1 MKSLSIII
9 PMYKVEDY
17 IAECLQSIL
26 RQDYR
31 KIGFDYELI
40 LVDDGSPDN
49 CVKVA
54 QSILSR
60 LPYKLIRQSNQ
71 GQSIA
76 RNAGLEVATGEFVW
90 FVDADDWIS
99 DDSFS
104 ALAGIDTT
112 DLDAIAINAIDEVED
127 AWRRID
133 FGETAASVVS
143 GLDALKDGKFL
154 YGPPFTIYRREFL
167 NRHSLRFLPGVYY
180 EDNEFTPRAY
190 YYARRIYQ
198 LDRVLYHVR
207 INMQSTTRSVN
218 PKRYFDLLTVASRLS
233 EFRHSAVD
241 SRYRFVFS
249 RCIALALNSVLD
261 GRGKVGADTKAE
273 LQKRFLAEKSL
284 WKHFV
289 KSGKP
294 KYIIEGIVF
303 MIFGRFGFRI
313 YDLIKR
319 G

>member
-71 GQSIA
+71 GLSMA

-104 ALAGIDTT
+104 ALVGIDTT
-112 DLDAIAINAIDEVED
+112 DLDAIAINARDAVEG
-127 AWRRID
+127 AVPRID
-133 FGETAASVVS
+133 FGDTAGSVVS
-143 GLDALKDGKFL
+143 GLEALMSDKFS
-154 YGPPFTIYRREFL
+154 YCGPFTIYRREFL
-167 NRHSLRFLPGVYY
+167 NRHSLRFFPGVFH

-207 INMQSTTRSVN
+207 INMQSITRCVN

-233 EFRHSAVD
+233 EFCLSQVEKHY
-241 SRYRFVFS
+241 RYVFS
-249 RCIALALNSVLD
+249 RCIGLTLNSVLD
-261 GRGKVGADTKAE
+261 GVGKVEADTKAE

-284 WKHFV
+284 WKHFL
-289 KSGKP
+289 KSKNP

-303 MIFGRFGFRI
+303 MAFGRFGFRI
-313 YDLIKR
+313 YEMIKR
-319 G
+319 

>member
-17 IAECLQSIL
+17 IADCLQSIL

-249 RCIALALNSVLD
+249 RCIALVLNSVLD
-261 GRGKVGADTKAE
+261 GRGKVEADTKAE

-284 WKHFV
+284 WKHFI

-303 MIFGRFGFRI
+303 MIFGRFAFRI

>member
-71 GQSIA
+71 GLSMA

-104 ALAGIDTT
+104 ALVGIDTT
-112 DLDAIAINAIDEVED
+112 DLDAIAINARDAVEG
-127 AWRRID
+127 AVPRID
-133 FGETAASVVS
+133 FGDTAGSVVS
-143 GLDALKDGKFL
+143 GLEALMSDKFS
-154 YGPPFTIYRREFL
+154 YCGPFTIYRREFL
-167 NRHSLRFLPGVYY
+167 NRHSLRFFPGVFH

-207 INMQSTTRSVN
+207 INMQSITRCVN

-233 EFRHSAVD
+233 EFCLSQVEKHY
-241 SRYRFVFS
+241 RYVFS
-249 RCIALALNSVLD
+249 RCIGLTLNSVLD
-261 GRGKVGADTKAE
+261 GVGKVEADTKAE

-284 WKHFV
+284 WKHFI

-303 MIFGRFGFRI
+303 MFFGRFGFRI

>member
-26 RQDYR
+26 RQDCR
-31 KIGFDYELI
+31 NIGFDYELI

-60 LPYKLIRQSNQ
+60 LPYKLIRQSNSGQ
-71 GQSIA
+71 GAA
-76 RNAGLEVATGEFVW
+76 RNAALEVATGEFVW

-99 DDSFS
+99 DDSFA
-104 ALAGIDTT
+104 ALADVDTT
-112 DLDAIAINAIDEVED
+112 DLDAIAINAIEEVEG
-127 AWRRID
+127 AKCRLNY
-133 FGETAASVVS
+133 GNNVGGVVS
-143 GLDALKDGKFL
+143 GLRMLEEDRFSYCPYL
-154 YGPPFTIYRREFL
+154 TIYRRAFL
-167 NRHSLRFLPGVYY
+167 NKNSLRFCPGVYH

-207 INMQSTTRSVN
+207 INMQSTTRCAN
-218 PKRYFDLLTVASRLS
+218 PKRYFDLFTVASRLS
-233 EFRHSAVD
+233 EFSDSAVEK
-241 SRYRFVFS
+241 RYRYLFS
-249 RCIALALNSVLD
+249 RCIGLALNSALD
-261 GRGKVGADTKAE
+261 GTIKYEAYVKAE

-284 WKHFV
+284 WKHFL
-289 KSGKP
+289 KSKKT

-303 MIFGRFGFRI
+303 MVFGRFGFRI
-313 YDLIKR
+313 YEMIKR
-319 G
+319 

>member
-71 GQSIA
+71 GLSMA

-104 ALAGIDTT
+104 ALVGIDTT
-112 DLDAIAINAIDEVED
+112 DLDAIAINARDAVEG
-127 AWRRID
+127 AVPRID
-133 FGETAASVVS
+133 FGDTAGSVVS
-143 GLDALKDGKFL
+143 GLEALMSDKFS
-154 YGPPFTIYRREFL
+154 YCGPFTIYRREFL
-167 NRHSLRFLPGVYY
+167 NRHSLRFFPGVFH

-198 LDRVLYHVR
+198 LDRVLYLVR
-207 INMQSTTRSVN
+207 INMQSITRCVN
-218 PKRYFDLLTVASRLS
+218 PQRYFDLLTVASRLS
-233 EFRHSAVD
+233 EFCLSQVEKHY
-241 SRYRFVFS
+241 RYVFS
-249 RCIALALNSVLD
+249 RCIGLTLNSVLD
-261 GRGKVGADTKAE
+261 GVGKVEADTKAE

-284 WKHFV
+284 WKHFL
-289 KSGKP
+289 KSKNP

-303 MIFGRFGFRI
+303 MAFGRFGFRI
-313 YDLIKR
+313 YEMIKR
-319 G
+319 

>member
-9 PMYKVEDY
+9 PMYKVEDF

-26 RQDYR
+26 RQDCR
-31 KIGFDYELI
+31 NIGFDYELI

-60 LPYKLIRQSNQ
+60 LPYKLIRQSNSGQ
-71 GQSIA
+71 GAA
-76 RNAGLEVATGEFVW
+76 RNAALEVATGEFVW

-99 DDSFS
+99 DDSFA
-104 ALAGIDTT
+104 ALADIDTAG
-112 DLDAIAINAIDEVED
+112 LDAIAINAVDEVEG
-127 AWRRID
+127 ARSRIN
-133 FGETAASVVS
+133 FGETAGSIVS
-143 GLDALKDGKFL
+143 GLDALTSGTFL
-154 YGPPFTIYRREFL
+154 YGPPFTIYCREFL

-190 YYARRIYQ
+190 YRARRIYR

-207 INMQSTTRSVN
+207 INMQSTTRCAN
-218 PKRYFDLLTVASRLS
+218 PKRYFDLFTVASRLS
-233 EFRHSAVD
+233 KFSDSEVEKRH
-241 SRYRFVFS
+241 RYVMS
-249 RCIALALNSVLD
+249 CCIGLVLNSALD
-261 GRGKVGADTKAE
+261 GIGKVEADTKAE

-284 WKHFV
+284 WKHFL
-289 KSGKP
+289 KSKNP

-313 YDLIKR
+313 YDMIKR
-319 G
+319 

>member
-31 KIGFDYELI
+31 KIGLDYELI

-71 GQSIA
+71 GLSMA

-104 ALAGIDTT
+104 ALVGIDTT
-112 DLDAIAINAIDEVED
+112 DLDAIAINARDAVEG
-127 AWRRID
+127 AVPRID
-133 FGETAASVVS
+133 FGDTAGSVVS
-143 GLDALKDGKFL
+143 GLEALMSDKFS
-154 YGPPFTIYRREFL
+154 YCGPFTIYRREFL
-167 NRHSLRFLPGVYY
+167 NRHSLRFFPGVFH

-207 INMQSTTRSVN
+207 INMQSITRCVN

-233 EFRHSAVD
+233 EFCLSQVEKHY
-241 SRYRFVFS
+241 RYVFS
-249 RCIALALNSVLD
+249 RCIGLTLNSVLD
-261 GRGKVGADTKAE
+261 GVGKVEADTKAE

-284 WKHFV
+284 WKHFL
-289 KSGKP
+289 KSKNP

-303 MIFGRFGFRI
+303 MAFGRFGFRI
-313 YDLIKR
+313 YEMIKR
-319 G
+319 

>member
-71 GQSIA
+71 GLSMA

-104 ALAGIDTT
+104 ALVGIDTT
-112 DLDAIAINAIDEVED
+112 DLDAIAINARDAVEG
-127 AWRRID
+127 AVPRID
-133 FGETAASVVS
+133 FGDTAGSVVS
-143 GLDALKDGKFL
+143 GLEALMSDKFS
-154 YGPPFTIYRREFL
+154 YCGPFTIYRREFL
-167 NRHSLRFLPGVYY
+167 NRHSLRFFPGVFH

-249 RCIALALNSVLD
+249 RCIALVLNSVLD
-261 GRGKVGADTKAE
+261 GRGKVEADTKAE

>member
-71 GQSIA
+71 GLSMA

-104 ALAGIDTT
+104 ALVGIDTT
-112 DLDAIAINAIDEVED
+112 DLDAIAINARDAVEG
-127 AWRRID
+127 AVPRID
-133 FGETAASVVS
+133 FGDTAGSVVR
-143 GLDALKDGKFL
+143 GLEALMSDKFS
-154 YGPPFTIYRREFL
+154 YCGPFTIYRREFL
-167 NRHSLRFLPGVYY
+167 NRHSLRFFPGVFH

-207 INMQSTTRSVN
+207 INMQSITRCVN

-233 EFRHSAVD
+233 EFCLSQVEKHY
-241 SRYRFVFS
+241 RYVFS
-249 RCIALALNSVLD
+249 RCIGLTLNSVLD
-261 GRGKVGADTKAE
+261 GVGKVEADTKAE

-284 WKHFV
+284 WKHFI

>member
-60 LPYKLIRQSNQ
+60 LPYKFIRQSNQ

-249 RCIALALNSVLD
+249 RCISLVLNSVLD

-284 WKHFV
+284 WKHFI

>member
-26 RQDYR
+26 RQDCR

-112 DLDAIAINAIDEVED
+112 DLDAIAINAIDEIED

-190 YYARRIYQ
+190 YYAHRIYQ

-207 INMQSTTRSVN
+207 INMQSTTRGTN

-249 RCIALALNSVLD
+249 RCIALVLNSVLD

-273 LQKRFLAEKSL
+273 LQKRFLAEKSQ

>member
-54 QSILSR
+54 QSILGR
-60 LPYKLIRQSNQ
+60 LPYKLIRQTNSGQ
-71 GQSIA
+71 GAA

-104 ALAGIDTT
+104 ALTGIDTT
-112 DLDAIAINAIDEVED
+112 DLDAIAVNAIEEVEGAKCRLNYGD
-127 AWRRID
+127 
-133 FGETAASVVS
+133 SVGSVIS
-143 GLDALKDGKFL
+143 GFQMLEEDRFSYCPYL
-154 YGPPFTIYRREFL
+154 TIYRREFL
-167 NRHSLRFLPGVYY
+167 DNNSLRFLPKVYH

-207 INMQSTTRSVN
+207 INMQSTTRCAN
-218 PKRYFDLLTVASRLS
+218 PKRYFDLFTVASRLS
-233 EFRHSAVD
+233 EFSDSEVEKR
-241 SRYRFVFS
+241 SRYMFS
-249 RCIALALNSVLD
+249 RFIGLVLNSALD
-261 GRGKVGADTKAE
+261 GTIKYTDDVKAE

>member
-71 GQSIA
+71 GLSMA

-104 ALAGIDTT
+104 ALVGIDTT
-112 DLDAIAINAIDEVED
+112 DLDAIAINARDAVEG
-127 AWRRID
+127 AVPRID
-133 FGETAASVVS
+133 FGDTAGSVVS
-143 GLDALKDGKFL
+143 GLEALMSDKFS
-154 YGPPFTIYRREFL
+154 YCGPFTIYRREFL
-167 NRHSLRFLPGVYY
+167 NRHSLRFFPGVFH

-233 EFRHSAVD
+233 EFCLSQVEKHY
-241 SRYRFVFS
+241 RYVFS
-249 RCIALALNSVLD
+249 RCIGLTLNSVLD
-261 GRGKVGADTKAE
+261 GVGKVEADTKAD

-313 YDLIKR
+313 YEMIKR
-319 G
+319 

>member
-9 PMYKVEDY
+9 PMYKVEDF

-26 RQDYR
+26 RQDCR
-31 KIGFDYELI
+31 NIGFDYELI
-40 LVDDGSPDN
+40 LVDDGSPDD

-60 LPYKLIRQSNQ
+60 SPYKLIRQSNS
-71 GQSIA
+71 GLSMA

-90 FVDADDWIS
+90 FVDSDDWIS
-99 DDSFS
+99 DDSFA
-104 ALAGIDTT
+104 ALADIDTT
-112 DLDAIAINAIDEVED
+112 DLDAIAINAIDEVEG
-127 AWRRID
+127 ARRRID

-143 GLDALKDGKFL
+143 GLEALTSYKFS
-154 YGPPFTIYRREFL
+154 YCGPFTIYRREFL
-167 NRHSLRFLPGVYY
+167 NRHSLRFFPGVYH

-198 LDRVLYHVR
+198 LDRELYHVR
-207 INMQSTTRSVN
+207 INMQSITRCVN
-218 PKRYFDLLTVASRLS
+218 PQRYFDLLTVASRLS
-233 EFRHSAVD
+233 VFCLSQVEKQY
-241 SRYRFVFS
+241 RYVFS
-249 RCIALALNSVLD
+249 RCIGLTLNSVLD
-261 GRGKVGADTKAE
+261 GVGKVEADTKAE

>member
-26 RQDYR
+26 RQDCR
-31 KIGFDYELI
+31 NIGFDYELI

-60 LPYKLIRQSNQ
+60 LPYRLIRQTNQ
-71 GQSIA
+71 GLSAA

-99 DDSFS
+99 DDSFA
-104 ALAGIDTT
+104 ALADVDTT
-112 DLDAIAINAIDEVED
+112 DLDAIAINAVDEVEG
-127 AWRRID
+127 ARCRID

-143 GLDALKDGKFL
+143 GLDALKDGKFS
-154 YGPPFTIYRREFL
+154 YCAPFTIYRREFL
-167 NRHSLRFLPGVYY
+167 NRYSLRFFPGIYH

-190 YYARRIYQ
+190 YYARRIYR

-207 INMQSTTRSVN
+207 INLQSITRSVN
-218 PKRYFDLLTVASRLS
+218 PKRFFDMLTVASRLS
-233 EFRHSAVD
+233 EFCYSEVEKH
-241 SRYRFVFS
+241 SRYIYS
-249 RCIALALNSVLD
+249 RCIGLVLNSVLD
-261 GRGKVGADTKAE
+261 GTIKYKDDVKAE

-284 WKHFV
+284 WKHFL
-289 KSGKP
+289 KSKNP

-313 YDLIKR
+313 YNMIKR
-319 G
+319 

>member
-71 GQSIA
+71 GLSMA
-76 RNAGLEVATGEFVW
+76 RNAGLEVAIGEFVW

-104 ALAGIDTT
+104 ALVGIDTT
-112 DLDAIAINAIDEVED
+112 DLDAIAINARDAVEG
-127 AWRRID
+127 AVPRID
-133 FGETAASVVS
+133 FGDTAGSVVS
-143 GLDALKDGKFL
+143 GLEALMSDKFS
-154 YGPPFTIYRREFL
+154 YCGPFTIYRREFL
-167 NRHSLRFLPGVYY
+167 NRHSLRFFPGVFH

-207 INMQSTTRSVN
+207 INMQSITRCVN

-233 EFRHSAVD
+233 EFCLSQVEKHY
-241 SRYRFVFS
+241 RYVFS
-249 RCIALALNSVLD
+249 RCIGLTLNSVLD
-261 GRGKVGADTKAE
+261 GVGKVEADTKAE

-284 WKHFV
+284 WKHFI

>member
-71 GQSIA
+71 GLSMA

-104 ALAGIDTT
+104 ALVGIDTT
-112 DLDAIAINAIDEVED
+112 DLDAIAINARDAVEG
-127 AWRRID
+127 AVPRID
-133 FGETAASVVS
+133 FGDTAGSVVS
-143 GLDALKDGKFL
+143 GLEALMSDKFS
-154 YGPPFTIYRREFL
+154 YCGPFTIYRREFL
-167 NRHSLRFLPGVYY
+167 NRHSLRFFPGVFH

-207 INMQSTTRSVN
+207 INMQSITRCVN

-249 RCIALALNSVLD
+249 RCIALVLNSVLD

-284 WKHFV
+284 WKHFI